1 MWQLFLAP
9 PSFIVLSVSHTKS
22 QNGFSFAFWH
32 PSKTTAHNLCIL
44 RIHRTQPNRYLYN
57 HKHGSHNCLAP
68 FINTW
73 PACGRRSP
81 PSTTLKNSQW
91 WAALSLNLQRVV
103 WISQQNMPAS
113 NIEWDVYGPAARPL
127 PSATGAKWPHF
138 RAQQDADNERAC
150 AESRLSSS
158 VLRSWGRMFAGNSA
172 KLHPPAAR
180 RLQQQPS
187 GRAEKSKHPCTN
199 GSVDCQ

>member
-1 MWQLFLAP
+1 MAFLLHSDTRPRRQLIIF
-9 PSFIVLSVSHTKS
+9 
-22 QNGFSFAFWH
+22 
-32 PSKTTAHNLCIL
+32 

-57 HKHGSHNCLAP
+57 DKHGSHNCLAP

-73 PACGRRSP
+73 AACGRRSP

-113 NIEWDVYGPAARPL
+113 NIEWDVYGPASRSL

-138 RAQQDADNERAC
+138 RAQQEADNERAC
-150 AESRLSSS
+150 AESSLSSR
-158 VLRSWGRMFAGNSA
+158 VLRSWGRMFAGSSA

-199 GSVDCQ
+199 GSVDCRLFCIHHSFHVIMFPFSVVASDQWCV